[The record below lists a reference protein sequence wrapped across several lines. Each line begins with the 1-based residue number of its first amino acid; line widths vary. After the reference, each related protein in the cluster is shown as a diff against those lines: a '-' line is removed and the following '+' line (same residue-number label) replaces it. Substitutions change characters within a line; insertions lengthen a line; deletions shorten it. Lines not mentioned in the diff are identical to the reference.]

1 MAMTSNRAH
10 EVLYESEAALRLVDN
25 QLSELRQSPPPEPL
39 HRQPGLAD
47 LPGILERANTQILNV
62 LSRLRET
69 RAALQSS
76 AMEKIQATHDK
87 IREVTSATEDAAINI
102 MDACDRASQIVDELD
117 GIDAQPEPDR
127 AKAGELRGTLRDEIF
142 LMMGALQFQDITTQ
156 QLNHASA
163 VLVEMEARLLDVAK
177 LFDVNPDFHAITGH
191 AHSAPDAQTY
201 DPNATTHNAEGR
213 QALADEIFTVVRAPA
228 A

>member
-1 MAMTSNRAH
+1 MTSNRAH

-25 QLSELRQSPPPEPL
+25 QLSELRQSAPEPYQ
-39 HRQPGLAD
+39 RQPGVAD
-47 LPGILERANTQILNV
+47 LPAILERANTQILTV

-69 RAALQSS
+69 RASLQTS
-76 AMEKIQATHDK
+76 AIEKIQATHDK
-87 IREVTSATEDAAINI
+87 IKEVASATEDAAINI

-117 GIDAQPEPDR
+117 GIDAQPQPDL

-156 QLNHASA
+156 QLHHASA

-177 LFDVNPDFHAITGH
+177 LFDVNPDFHSITGN
-191 AHSAPDAQTY
+191 AHIAPDEQTY
-201 DPNATTHNAEGR
+201 DPNASTQNAEGR

>member
-1 MAMTSNRAH
+1 MTSPRAH
-10 EVLYESEAALRLVDN
+10 EVLYESEATLRLVDHE
-25 QLSELRQSPPPEPL
+25 LSELRHQREPV
-39 HRQPGLAD
+39 RQPGLAD
-47 LPGILERANTQILNV
+47 LPGILERANGQILNV

-87 IREVTSATEDAAINI
+87 IKEVTSATEDAAINI

-117 GIDAQPEPDR
+117 GIDAQPEPDK
-127 AKAGELRGTLRDEIF
+127 AKASELRGTLRDEIF
-142 LMMGALQFQDITTQ
+142 MMMGALQFQDITTQ

-163 VLVEMEARLLDVAK
+163 VLVEMEQRLLDVAK
-177 LFDVNPDFHAITGH
+177 LFDVNPDSAVISGH
-191 AHSAPDAQTY
+191 LPQAPDAQTY
-201 DPNATTHNAEGR
+201 DPNATVQNAEGR
-213 QALADEIFTVVRAPA
+213 QALADEIFTAVKAPA